1 MANAR
6 TRAFGQL
13 GKMVDVSEVLG
24 FFDRMIAKTPEKT
37 RRNMGR
43 AVTYWKAQSV
53 KHSPVSGTKYGQKQ
67 SAKGPSRSGHRGGI
81 LRKSMTGFV
90 QAQGGNIVGGI
101 ENATDYAIWLL
112 AGTRYIAKGKVMAW
126 REGDEPINTWP
137 AKARGNPRA
146 KLPIIIPYR
155 ALALEMFIDGLS
167 SDLTKG

>member
-67 SAKGPSRSGHRGGI
+67 SAKRGHRGGM

>member
-6 TRAFGQL
+6 TRAFGHL
-13 GKMVDVSEVLG
+13 GAMVDTSEVSGL
-24 FFDRMIAKTPEKT
+24 FDRMITKAPVKTKQ
-37 RRNMGR
+37 NMGK
-43 AVTYWKAQSV
+43 AVAYWHAQSV

-112 AGTRYIAKGKVMAW
+112 AGTRYIAKGKVLAW
-126 REGDEPINTWP
+126 REGDKPISRWP

-155 ALALEMFIDGLS
+155 ALALEMFMKGLA